1 MENNKLSFLNG
12 VQEPEDYVTKYRREN
27 GLLGN
32 QQAEESPSF
41 LESAW
46 QGAKAQGAG
55 VLGGQADALNVFTG
69 IGKDVA
75 DYMQQVQQDNA
86 RKKEYSWSEMIPFA
100 SDYWTNPQ
108 GASFDIGGGLGS
120 SATLMGETLAAGAL
134 GSAAGLGSVG
144 ASLAGAIGSRAAAA
158 GLPWVGNLMKTP
170 AGKALIANI
179 MSTPFEAVSEGGNKA
194 REIKEAGGDE
204 EAQKSGALKSTALNT
219 ALLTFTNTL
228 ESTGLGSLI
237 SKAGGKNK
245 FMQVMKGVVGDLAQ
259 NAYEEGAQT
268 TIGEYVD
275 NPNKGALSIV
285 NPLAWSEEAKN
296 AAAVGGVT
304 GAVMGGGAVVGG
316 KAMNKAFGKSNDE
329 AGQAD
334 ERERFINAIAG
345 QESGGNYDA
354 VNARTGASGK
364 YQIMPENWPQWAE
377 EAGLGAD
384 AEMTP
389 ENQETVA
396 RYKLGEYYDKYGA
409 RGAAMAWYGGEGAL
423 DYDDDALNRK
433 QGNGDEPSINEYADS
448 VMQRM
453 GDNSVADSE
462 AEQADEPA
470 DEDYNKAD
478 EEFDAQD
485 GEKPF
490 ADVDLGKNNKE
501 QDVKEEPAEV
511 DYEESADYLDV
522 NPRASY
528 GVNDEGQ
535 SNYANTQRLGNKR
548 IQNSPVAFGKYN
560 DKKKFLQLI
569 DKVRNNRAAQKQK
582 ALDYAWYMKEHER
595 SQGTGKPVSDD
606 VVQRALNDS
615 KVNLLTERA
624 VGGNPAAQR
633 AFEKMSPTV
642 RQALL
647 NRKADRLAMEN
658 EREAVKQYADVA
670 KEPFMPQQYL
680 NDRELF
686 MNAYNRQQQ
695 RKDIGAAREPF
706 MPNAAYTRMN
716 NPQAQSYYNG
726 QSARA
731 LAAQNAVQGEQLPS
745 VAPTANNAASF
756 LHGKDAQTFREQT
769 LPQIRQQYQEAQKQ
783 GRLGRRAQLL
793 SPNSSVQKQA
803 SPRVRSWAKEH
814 MGTKT
819 VNQWAKDI
827 KAEILSQH
835 PKRTIQACQ
844 EALRDAKN
852 DYKSLLEPIVSK
864 MENGMGNGVSVLWVD
879 ENGNPTTEEYAQRG
893 IRASNNMP
901 WYSKYYKENK
911 AKPSK
916 EKLYDIARDI
926 YLGKNEYGVEG
937 ESWYDG
943 SPEAVAELADR
954 REQVKYFDTLIAAYE
969 KVLAE
974 LKGEKQD
981 GKNNNQAAQERAEG
995 KHNDENAVSGRS
1007 TQKQADNVR
1016 EDQNGKAKEVEN
1028 KKAPALAE
1036 EALPKSKEGYYIAEN
1051 ADDVKQ
1057 VLKPFAGKPIVN
1069 KDSEI
1074 TATYGTKGI
1083 DKMTSGVAVKKSVE
1097 NGFSPKEHMTAAANV
1112 IKLFENGKLVDEHKD
1127 NKVAEGEHTNVKSIK
1142 VINSP
1147 FKVNGKEYNAKITV
1161 KESIQ
1166 AGNKIYSV
1174 ELLEIEK
1181 SGGYLNRPLT
1191 KQQSSSAP
1199 DFDKSIIPQN
1209 EAESKVQEP
1218 VASNEKTQDISGDT
1232 PKVEF
1237 TLRDE
1242 LHGLEV
1248 KFSEKPSAD
1257 ILQRLKDAGYRW
1269 SNKKKMWYAYQTQKA
1284 MALAEALGYKG
1295 KTASNAAS
1303 EENAKTVA
1311 KEQEQAA
1318 AEQQKDTQKSE
1329 PVKFKTESAKQMSK
1343 YFNGWDRDFD
1353 SMIEAIDNWEIELEK
1368 TIKAKDKAA
1377 AEEDARLIGE
1387 AVDYLGDVYERSRS
1401 FVSDARQNEMVRSYL
1416 RDVKNDAIKRA
1427 QAIESGNEQV
1437 DAYTFKNISDIV
1449 LNKQA
1454 FNNLPWQQRQNIIN
1468 EINKRG
1474 KEGLAEDAA
1483 QTIKGDPR
1491 KLDGLSEETRKVLA
1505 EGIDILELLE
1515 IEEVE
1520 DSATDEEIAKDADA
1534 GRKLLEKAVCSD
1546 FAVAGQLGDNFNA
1559 RINMLS
1565 KARLLFRENN
1575 RALKKYANLL
1585 IKTLAKANEM
1595 FAKSDNKKNSD
1606 KSIEKAEPKV
1616 DAYIFKNNP
1625 EALLN
1630 QQALDNLTP
1639 SQMDMINDMF
1649 ERGEKTASR
1658 TEAATPAAKPQRFDG
1673 KRARSSLDAL
1683 IGRKKKN
1690 EPQQNDVIPK
1700 LVNVF
1705 NEDELDAEIAKAKAE
1720 MNKLSANPMF
1730 NPVLMKSL
1738 FKIGGIYLQKGVN
1751 KFAAWAQNM
1760 VDIMGESV
1768 RPFLPAVWSSLKK
1781 YPQGQKF
1788 NDDVMSAVMEYVGDG
1803 VDQGKS
1809 LSAIKREFADDYGE
1823 DYLGYVDAAY
1833 EGVKEYPTEI
1843 ADNVVKSNTEE
1854 TAKEAKEDGEILR
1867 REAARADSDVAGTRP
1882 DTGRSGLGGSVSAPQ
1897 TQGDAGAGTAERGVP
1912 AQVTEKKLAPAQ
1924 KKTAKA
1930 KEVPG
1935 HNFTI
1940 TEEEN
1945 IGKGGPK
1952 AKYRDNVEAIKL
1964 LKQLEAESRLATPE
1978 EQKVLARYVGWGGL
1992 SPVFNTYGRGA
2003 EQWKNEQQELQ
2014 GLLTSEEYNAAR
2026 ASTNNA
2032 HYTSPEVIKGV
2043 WDIVG
2048 RLGFKG
2054 GRVLEPSMGIG
2065 NFYGMMPEAMRS
2077 KSALNGVELDSITG
2091 RIARQLYQKANVE
2104 ISGFEQ
2110 TKYPDNFFDLVVS
2123 NVPFGDYKLN
2133 DPKYNK
2139 YKFNIHNYFFAKSVD
2154 QVRPGGLV
2162 CFITS
2167 TGTMQSG
2174 ADSLRLRQ
2182 LLQNKVDFIGA
2193 LRLPNTAFKENAG
2206 TDVTTDLIILQKR
2219 EAGAEAG
2226 KNNQQWLNTVDS
2238 GVRSK
2243 YGDKALGINEYYD
2256 QHPEMML
2263 GKLVEDKLYGGRLAL
2278 DGTGV
2283 DIAAEMAKRVS
2294 SFPANIY
2301 KPLTGKRNLDSVESA
2316 KAAFLAPAKM
2326 RYNAYA
2332 EQGGKVYQ
2340 NIDGKMVELPQA
2352 AQKKALDYVALR
2364 DVTKEILA
2372 AQIDPATKDDSLKSL
2387 REKLNKVYDAFV
2399 AKHGYINDSKNVKA
2413 LASDPEYGVIAA
2425 IEDYKYDKKTKVA
2438 KVKKR
2443 DIFIKRTV
2451 NAIVQVN
2458 KADNPADALA
2468 LSLSN
2473 TGAVNVDYMA
2483 QLLGKKPQEVVK
2495 SLEGLIYEN
2504 PATRAYE
2511 TADEYLSGNVR
2522 EKLEYAREAA
2532 KQDKAF
2538 EKNVKE
2544 LEKVQ
2549 PKDIAPEEI
2558 SVSLGTPWIPAA
2570 DVEAFAAKLLDMYNP
2585 PFSIKFVPQLGSWE
2599 VDWNKGWWI
2608 KQAKESTNNTTTWG
2622 TQRRDFKDIL
2632 DAALNQRSL
2641 VVHDTDFQGNK
2652 TVNQKETT
2660 LAQQKIREVQN
2671 EFKKWIWSDKERTER
2686 LAAYYN
2692 RNYNNWRLREYNGS
2706 HLTMPGYS
2714 AVEAQLY
2721 PHQKDAIWRMMQRE
2735 NTLLAHCVGAGKTWT
2750 MQAGAMEMK
2759 RLGIIKKPMFVI
2771 PNHMLQQFENEFR
2784 RIYPNAKLLTISS
2797 ETLPDITIP
2806 NAKKLSKA
2814 ELARRRAAKNAM
2826 RQSTLGRIATEDWDG
2841 IIISHN
2847 MFKRIPMSD
2856 EAYADFY
2863 RDQINEMREA
2873 IIALNSEN
2881 DRSSNRLVKDLE
2893 KAAKSL
2899 EEKLKKDVNE
2909 ESKDIVIPFEQL
2921 GVDQLFVDEA
2931 DMFKNLGFVTKMTR
2945 IAGLSNSSS
2954 QRSTDMFLKTQYL
2967 TKVNG
2972 GRGVVFATGT
2982 PISNTMA
2989 EMFTMLRYLDMQGL
3003 KEKNMAFFDNW
3014 AANFANRET
3023 TIERSPDGQGYR
3035 QAEKFTSFTNMPELI
3050 KMFRKV
3056 ADVKTQEDLHLDI
3069 PKLKNGKPTI
3079 VEIEP
3084 NDALTNYIKNVIAD
3098 RAKAIHDRRIDPS
3111 QDNML
3116 KLTGDLRKASL
3127 DMRLVD
3133 PTVPAQVAEGKLKA
3147 VADKTYDKYVETTDV
3162 QGAQL
3167 IFCDLSTP
3175 KGASDKVSESD
3186 TDTEEA
3192 AEEGENVTAYEEIKK
3207 MLLKKGIPSKEIAF
3221 IHDAKTKVQKEELF
3235 AKVRAGDVR
3244 VLIGSTEKM
3253 GAGTNIQDKLV
3264 ALHHV
3269 DAPWRPRDI
3278 EQREGRILR
3287 KGNQNE
3293 EVEIFN
3299 YVTKDSFDANMWEK
3313 LKNKAAMINQAMSNN
3328 LSGRT
3333 IEDADANVLTFA
3345 EVEALASG
3353 NPLMAERTMVSA
3365 ELNKYETL
3373 HAAYTRAQAQAARKA
3388 EALPIQI
3395 KQAELAIKQGKA
3407 DIKKRTDITK
3417 DNFSIT
3423 LGKKTYTNRADAKE
3437 ALEKLVGNYKNE
3449 LGGVVGKVGG
3459 FDLRLRLV
3467 KKGQEFSV
3475 NGLKQHAQTDGVRAE
3490 LIGNNIYD
3498 SEPSLQ
3504 SIEYNVMHTPEKMV
3518 DAAEHNKAGL
3528 EKELSTVQKEL
3539 NKPFEYE
3546 SKYNELKK
3554 RSAEIDKELGIGEDN
3569 APKFSASDEAAATGG
3584 DENITRYSAA
3594 ATGIPS
3600 TQLSRTLYQ
3609 AAYHGSPYIFD
3620 EFSLTAI
3627 GTGQHAQ
3634 SHGWG
3639 LYFAKEEATAQGY
3652 RRSLT
3657 KPSGEVSFVD
3667 PDTGKTIKYD
3677 IKDRSYQ
3684 GYGIETTAWNIMR
3697 LLHSNK
3703 GDVSSA
3709 ISACQKTI
3717 KRTNDKIA
3725 ELNSRELASDEEVK
3739 AYRDKWDKWMQGD
3752 ITFDELGKE
3761 PLTAQKREQEI
3772 RNYKSFIE
3780 KYQEAITALQNT
3792 DTSKLII
3799 PKGASYEADIPESD
3813 VLLDEQKSY
3822 NEQPSKV
3829 KAALLKIIKEGKEFE
3844 GLEESI
3850 QDNADGRE
3858 LYGAIM
3864 EDIAYAPYD
3873 YESGGSDTAMAASK
3887 VLNKYGIKGI
3897 TYNGRKD
3904 GRCFVIFDDAAIE
3917 IKRRY
3922 DEAIA
3927 NNQSEMQRSYDE
3939 VLADAKA
3946 AFPKGK
3952 FELQDSGDYLVTM
3965 PNGAKIRLGIKDRII
3980 VNAKEEASAR
3990 ASHGL
3995 NKDSDIVIQGS
4006 WTKLHSSM
4014 LDGILRVS
4022 QESKDTTAFHEAFHA
4037 VWDLALT
4044 KREQDALL
4052 KYYTSRAEE
4061 QGRDVYEVM
4070 ADAYAD
4076 WTVARREKRSS
4087 MFGKLWQKIQDF
4099 ARRLQKMFTS
4109 MENVHDIMR
4118 RIETNEV
4125 WERDS
4130 VNSQPIYSKQEAPK
4144 FMVSRD
4150 KISDF
4155 INTVFNHPNQKLR
4168 LVLGNVSAAEAEA
4181 IKAAT
4186 GYDVAGYK
4194 HVWRSNDVKHVN
4206 NRHGVGAEVNE
4217 NQQGLTKDDL
4227 ITAFDVI
4234 KAPNKIEKGS
4244 PSHGKPSIRFIR
4256 RTSDSNM
4263 IVVEVVRETDKTLQ
4277 IKTMWKK
4284 IVGKHHGDN
4293 ALLDTSE
4300 TAPNSSSSTVSDTI
4314 SPESGEVKYSA
4325 RAAAKPLTA
4334 SEKVAKAFT
4343 NTERKGTVQSIKDW
4357 IKTKRKNLYSDW
4369 IDKNDSLHGFDEAMQ
4384 MGLNRKLTEDELLY
4398 NKAQTMAANS
4408 AGMANALIEGG
4419 RNNIAAINKRLKNK
4433 KLKCQVTLSMVL
4445 NQINRTKMNQAH
4457 PGWLEKHS
4465 EFANWVDAFGAY
4477 LGCNRLL
4484 EMSRLAKQA
4493 GEVYKLPDGMTEADL
4508 QAFINTAPKEFK
4520 KAAEMYY
4527 MFNDNVLTIME
4538 DAGLI
4543 SDKVHEEL
4551 STKYKHYCPLMRD
4564 FSDTAAADAF
4574 IGGLGKGGN
4583 GIGNVSTPLK
4593 RISIKGSER
4602 NVLNPLE
4609 STIKAVS
4616 VVCNRAERNKV
4627 GQMAVDMATEAGLEN
4642 LVVEV
4647 PGTTADAKNCIFTVM
4662 KNGKKV
4668 AYKTTQDL
4676 YGPIAGYNEAAAG
4689 LMFGVARNAARL
4701 LRAGA
4706 TMSPSFIVRNL
4717 IRDTIF
4723 AGISSQN
4730 GFVPVVDTIRG
4741 AYALLKNKEMRA
4753 EFETAGVTQF
4763 NFYGSSEAIAKSLD
4777 EMAGGKDWREYGP
4790 ADIWRAI
4797 MKYPAMG
4804 SEFVES
4810 ATRMGEFLKA
4820 RQNGKSIDAAARA
4833 ARELTLD
4840 FSRSGVSGEK
4850 VNQVVPFFNA
4860 CLQGGDKLYRL
4871 LRDNPVQTSMK
4882 LAQYIVLPSL
4892 ILWCMNH
4899 DEDWYKE
4906 LDPGIKNS
4914 NWCLPGGLRIPKPQE
4929 AGVLFGSGIEAMLDA
4944 ASGQDKKALAN
4955 WADTFIDNMKPG
4967 VIPTVFL
4974 PILEWQANY
4983 SYFRNQQL
4991 VSKRLQRL
4999 PDEQQY
5005 TNSTS
5010 EASKAIGRVTGLSPV
5025 KIDNTIRGYTGTMG
5039 MFLWGLPDGFAAE
5052 KQNLPEKKLSEM
5064 QFFRDFNVTDMIQ
5077 NRRVNEFY
5085 YLLDAAN
5092 KQHAGYG
5099 VKGRPTK
5106 AVQSV
5111 RTAGKMIND
5120 LNKDIQSITNS
5131 RLSSAEKRKRIDK
5144 KRTQIKRIAQ
5154 LALSRYG
5161 KYFED

>member
-1 MENNKLSFLNG
+1 MNNKLSFING
-12 VQEPEDYVTKYRREN
+12 VQGQEDAYTRYRREH
-27 GLLGN
+27 GLLAE
-32 QQAEESPSF
+32 QQPEEQPGF

-55 VLGGQADALNVFTG
+55 VIGGQADMFNLYTG
-69 IGKDVA
+69 IGKDTA
-75 DYMQQVQQDNA
+75 DYMQKVQQDNA
-86 RKKEYSWSEMIPFA
+86 RKKEYSWGEMVPFA

-108 GASFDIGGGLGS
+108 GAAYDVGGGLGS
-120 SATLMGETLAAGAL
+120 SAALMGETLAAGAL

-144 ASLAGAIGSRAAAA
+144 ASIAGAIGSRAAAA
-158 GLPWVGNLMKTP
+158 GLPWISRILGRP
-170 AGKALIANI
+170 AGKFLIANI
-179 MSTPFEAVSEGGNKA
+179 MSTPFEALSEGGNKA
-194 REIKEAGGDE
+194 REIKETGGDE
-204 EAQKSGALKSTALNT
+204 EAQKSGAVKSTALNT

-237 SKAGGKNK
+237 SKAGGKDK
-245 FMQVMKGVVGDLAQ
+245 FMQVMKGVLGDALK

-275 NPNKGALSIV
+275 NPNKGVLSIV
-285 NPLAWSEEAKN
+285 NPLAWSEDARN

-304 GAVMGGGAVVGG
+304 GAVMGGGAVAGG
-316 KAMNKAFGKSNDE
+316 KAMNKAFGKSDGE
-329 AGQAD
+329 TVQAD

-453 GDNSVADSE
+453 GDSSATDSE
-462 AEQADEPA
+462 AEQIDEQA
-470 DEDYNKAD
+470 DEDYN
-478 EEFDAQD
+478 EENETFEQQEDK
-485 GEKPF
+485 KPF
-490 ADVDLGKNNKE
+490 EDVDLGKDNKA
-501 QDVKEEPAEV
+501 QDLKEEPTEV
-511 DYEESADYLDV
+511 DYEKTADYLGA

-528 GVNDEGQ
+528 GVNNEGQ
-535 SNYANTQRLGNKR
+535 ENYVNTQRLGDKR
-548 IQNSPVAFGKYN
+548 IQNSPIAFGKYN
-560 DKKKFLQLI
+560 DKRKFLQLI
-569 DKVRNNRAAQKQK
+569 DKVRNNRAAQKQR
-582 ALDYAWYMKEHER
+582 ALDYVWYMKEHER
-595 SQGTGKPVSDD
+595 SQGTGKPVNDD
-606 VVQRALNDS
+606 VVKRALNDN
-615 KVNLLTERA
+615 KINMLTERA

-633 AFEKMSPTV
+633 AFEKMSPAV

-647 NRKADRLAMEN
+647 NRKADRLAQEN

-670 KEPFMPQQYL
+670 K
-680 NDRELF
+680 
-686 MNAYNRQQQ
+686 
-695 RKDIGAAREPF
+695 EPF

-726 QSARA
+726 QTARA
-731 LAAQNAVQGEQLPS
+731 LAAQNTVQGEQMPS
-745 VAPTANNAASF
+745 VAPTANDAASF
-756 LHGKDAQTFREQT
+756 LRGKDAQTFREQT
-769 LPQIRQQYQEAQKQ
+769 LPQIRQRYNDGQAK
-783 GRLGRRAQLL
+783 GRAGQQAQLL
-793 SPNSSVQKQA
+793 APNSSVQKLA
-803 SPRVRSWAKEH
+803 GPRVREWAKEH
-814 MGTKT
+814 TEKKT
-819 VNQWAKDI
+819 LNQWAKDL

-835 PKRTIQACQ
+835 SKRAIQACQ

-852 DYKSLLEPIVSK
+852 DYKSLLEPIVTK
-864 MENGMGNGVSVLWVD
+864 MEKGMGNGVSVLWVD
-879 ENGNPTTEEYAQRG
+879 GNGNPTTEEYAQRG

-916 EKLYDIARDI
+916 GKLYDIARDI

-981 GKNNNQAAQERAEG
+981 GKNNNQAAQERTEG

-1007 TQKQADNVR
+1007 AEKQADNVR
-1016 EDQNGKAKEVEN
+1016 EDQNGKAERVEN

-1036 EALPKSKEGYYIAEN
+1036 GYTTESGRALSEADEQEFILHKGKKDLGEISQSISQATNNALKAAPIRLQVGNAGFGLKHLLKHENDMKSKGFTNVYAFVDYVIKNFNQVYSQQSANKPNRFVLYCKGDNSKGFMPIDLELKKDTKGYYT
-1051 ADDVKQ
+1051 
-1057 VLKPFAGKPIVN
+1057 IVSAMPH
-1069 KDSEI
+1069 KEKIKGTLIYDGSSRPS
-1074 TATYGTKGI
+1074 TATTNSLLSSDTNNKGGDDAEI
-1083 DKMTSGVAVKKSVE
+1083 VLAKS
-1097 NGFSPKEHMTAAANV
+1097 NV
-1112 IKLFENGKLVDEHKD
+1112 PLSD
-1127 NKVAEGEHTNVKSIK
+1127 NSISQK
-1142 VINSP
+1142 
-1147 FKVNGKEYNAKITV
+1147 
-1161 KESIQ
+1161 
-1166 AGNKIYSV
+1166 
-1174 ELLEIEK
+1174 
-1181 SGGYLNRPLT
+1181 
-1191 KQQSSSAP
+1191 
-1199 DFDKSIIPQN
+1199 PQ
-1209 EAESKVQEP
+1209 ESKTKE
-1218 VASNEKTQDISGDT
+1218 
-1232 PKVEF
+1232 VEF

-1242 LHGLEV
+1242 LNGIEV
-1248 KFSEKPSAD
+1248 KFNEKPSAE
-1257 ILQRLKDAGYRW
+1257 ILQKLKAAGYRW
-1269 SNKKKMWYAYQTQKA
+1269 SNRKKMWYAYRSPKA

-1295 KTASNAAS
+1295 NNASDTAS
-1303 EENAKTVA
+1303 EGNAKTVA

-1318 AEQQKDTQKSE
+1318 AEKQKAVQESE

-1343 YFNGWDRDFD
+1343 YFKGWVNQNLD
-1353 SMIEAIDNWEIELEK
+1353 STIKAIDNAEVELEEA
-1368 TIKAKDKAA
+1368 IKAKDKAA
-1377 AEEDARLIGE
+1377 AEEAARFIRE
-1387 AVDYLGDVYERSRS
+1387 ISDYLYGIYNRNNRYI
-1401 FVSDARQNEMVRSYL
+1401 SDARENEMVRSYL
-1416 RDVKNDAIKRA
+1416 RDVKNDATKRV
-1427 QAIESGNEQV
+1427 QAI
-1437 DAYTFKNISDIV
+1437 
-1449 LNKQA
+1449 
-1454 FNNLPWQQRQNIIN
+1454 
-1468 EINKRG
+1468 
-1474 KEGLAEDAA
+1474 
-1483 QTIKGDPR
+1483 
-1491 KLDGLSEETRKVLA
+1491 
-1505 EGIDILELLE
+1505 
-1515 IEEVE
+1515 
-1520 DSATDEEIAKDADA
+1520 
-1534 GRKLLEKAVCSD
+1534 
-1546 FAVAGQLGDNFNA
+1546 
-1559 RINMLS
+1559 
-1565 KARLLFRENN
+1565 
-1575 RALKKYANLL
+1575 
-1585 IKTLAKANEM
+1585 
-1595 FAKSDNKKNSD
+1595 KSDNEQQPS
-1606 KSIEKAEPKV
+1606 PKV
-1616 DAYIFKNNP
+1616 DAYTFKNNP

-1649 ERGEKTASR
+1649 ERGEKSSASSTEPTA
-1658 TEAATPAAKPQRFDG
+1658 AAAKPQRFDG
-1673 KRARSSLDAL
+1673 ERAKKSLDAL
-1683 IGRKKKN
+1683 IGRKKKA

-1760 VDIMGESV
+1760 VDVMGESV

-1854 TAKEAKEDGEILR
+1854 TTKEAKEDGTIVR
-1867 REAARADSDVAGTRP
+1867 RETARADSDTAGARP

-1897 TQGDAGAGTAERGVP
+1897 TQGDAGAGAAERGVS
-1912 AQVTEKKLAPAQ
+1912 AQVTEKKLTPAQ
-1924 KKTAKA
+1924 KKGAKA

-1952 AKYRDNVEAIKL
+1952 AKYKDNVEAIRL
-1964 LKQLEAESRLATPE
+1964 LKQLEAENRLATPE

-2003 EQWKNEQQELQ
+2003 EQWKNEQRELQ
-2014 GLLTSEEYNAAR
+2014 ELLTSEEYNAAR

-2043 WDIVG
+2043 WDIVS

-2065 NFYGMMPEAMRS
+2065 NFYGMMPETMRS

-2139 YKFNIHNYFFAKSVD
+2139 YKFNIHNYFFAKAVD
-2154 QVRPGGLV
+2154 QTRPGGLV

-2219 EAGAEAG
+2219 ETGAEAG

-2243 YGDKALGINEYYD
+2243 YGDKALGINEYYS

-2283 DIAAEMAKRVS
+2283 DIAAEMAKRVN

-2340 NIDGKMVELPQA
+2340 NINGKMVELPQA
-2352 AQKKALDYVALR
+2352 EQKKALDYVALR

-2413 LASDPEYGVIAA
+2413 LAADPEYGVIAA

-2443 DIFIKRTV
+2443 DIFTKRTV

-2458 KADNPADALA
+2458 KADNPTDALA

-2473 TGAVNVDYMA
+2473 TGTVNVDYMA

-2504 PATRAYE
+2504 PATHAYE

-2522 EKLEYAREAA
+2522 EKLEYAKEAA

-2558 SVSLGTPWIPAA
+2558 SVSLGTPWVPAA
-2570 DVEAFAAKLLDMYNP
+2570 DVEAFAAKLLDMYQP
-2585 PFSIKFVPQLGSWE
+2585 PFNIKFVPQLGSWT
-2599 VDWNKGWWI
+2599 VSWNRGWTI
-2608 KQAKESTNNTTTWG
+2608 DQAKRGTKNTTTWG

-2632 DAALNQRSL
+2632 DDALNQRSP
-2641 VVHDTDFQGNK
+2641 VIYDTDSQGNK

-2671 EFKKWIWSDKERTER
+2671 EFKKWIWSNKERTER

-2797 ETLPDITIP
+2797 DTLPDVTIP
-2806 NAKKLSKA
+2806 NAKKLNKT
-2814 ELARRRAAKNAM
+2814 ELERRRAAKNAA

-2856 EAYADFY
+2856 KAYADFY
-2863 RDQINEMREA
+2863 RDQIDEMREA
-2873 IIALNSEN
+2873 IIALNSDN
-2881 DRSSNRLVKDLE
+2881 DQSSNRLVKELE
-2893 KAAKSL
+2893 KKAKSL
-2899 EEKLKKDVNE
+2899 EEKLKQAVNE
-2909 ESKDIVIPFEQL
+2909 ENKDIVIPFEQL

-2931 DMFKNLGFVTKMTR
+2931 DMFKNLFFVTKMTR
-2945 IAGLSNSSS
+2945 IAGLSNTNS
-2954 QRSTDMFLKTQYL
+2954 QRSTDMFMKTQYL
-2967 TKVNG
+2967 TKTNG

-3035 QAEKFTSFTNMPELI
+3035 QTEKFTSFTNMPELI

-3098 RAKAIHDRRIDPS
+3098 RADKIHNRRVDPS

-3133 PTVPAQVAEGKLKA
+3133 PTVPAQVAESKLKA
-3147 VADKTYDKYVETTDV
+3147 VADRTYDKYVETMDV

-3175 KGASDKVSESD
+3175 KAASDKVSESD
-3186 TDTEEA
+3186 TETKET
-3192 AEEGENVTAYEEIKK
+3192 AEDGENVTAYEEIKK

-3221 IHDAKTKVQKEELF
+3221 IHDAKTKEQKEELF

-3287 KGNQNE
+3287 KGNQNK

-3388 EALPIQI
+3388 EGLPIQI
-3395 KQAELAIKQGKA
+3395 KQAELTIKQGKA

-3423 LGKKTYTNRADAKE
+3423 LGKNTYTNRADAKA
-3437 ALEKLVGNYKNE
+3437 ALEKLVGSYKNE

-3459 FDLRLRLV
+3459 FGLRLRLV
-3467 KKGQEFSV
+3467 KAGQLFSS
-3475 NGLKQHAQTDGVRAE
+3475 NERTYRASEDAVRAE
-3490 LIGNNIYD
+3490 LVGENIYN

-3504 SIEYNVMHTPEKMV
+3504 SIEYNVMHGPERVV
-3518 DAAEHNKAGL
+3518 DAAERSKAGF

-3569 APKFSASDEAAATGG
+3569 APKFSV
-3584 DENITRYSAA
+3584 N
-3594 ATGIPS
+3594 
-3600 TQLSRTLYQ
+3600 
-3609 AAYHGSPYIFD
+3609 D
-3620 EFSLTAI
+3620 EFI
-3627 GTGQHAQ
+3627 AQ
-3634 SHGWG
+3634 RT
-3639 LYFAKEEATAQGY
+3639 FAEIEA
-3652 RRSLT
+3652 
-3657 KPSGEVSFVD
+3657 
-3667 PDTGKTIKYD
+3667 
-3677 IKDRSYQ
+3677 
-3684 GYGIETTAWNIMR
+3684 
-3697 LLHSNK
+3697 
-3703 GDVSSA
+3703 
-3709 ISACQKTI
+3709 
-3717 KRTNDKIA
+3717 
-3725 ELNSRELASDEEVK
+3725 
-3739 AYRDKWDKWMQGD
+3739 
-3752 ITFDELGKE
+3752 
-3761 PLTAQKREQEI
+3761 
-3772 RNYKSFIE
+3772 
-3780 KYQEAITALQNT
+3780 EA
-3792 DTSKLII
+3792 
-3799 PKGASYEADIPESD
+3799 
-3813 VLLDEQKSY
+3813 
-3822 NEQPSKV
+3822 
-3829 KAALLKIIKEGKEFE
+3829 
-3844 GLEESI
+3844 
-3850 QDNADGRE
+3850 R
-3858 LYGAIM
+3858 
-3864 EDIAYAPYD
+3864 
-3873 YESGGSDTAMAASK
+3873 
-3887 VLNKYGIKGI
+3887 
-3897 TYNGRKD
+3897 
-3904 GRCFVIFDDAAIE
+3904 
-3917 IKRRY
+3917 
-3922 DEAIA
+3922 
-3927 NNQSEMQRSYDE
+3927 
-3939 VLADAKA
+3939 A
-3946 AFPKGK
+3946 AFPNAKDVQY
-3952 FELQDSGDYLVTM
+3952 EGDNIIFTM
-3965 PNGAKIRLGIKDRII
+3965 PNGQKIRVSVENEII
-3980 VNAKEEASAR
+3980 INDEARRQHNIDADTDAVAEGYWKKLDKAAVDGALALSKESR
-3990 ASHGL
+3990 
-3995 NKDSDIVIQGS
+3995 QG
-4006 WTKLHSSM
+4006 
-4014 LDGILRVS
+4014 
-4022 QESKDTTAFHEAFHA
+4022 TAFHEALHA
-4037 VWDLALT
+4037 AMDLALT
-4044 KREQDALL
+4044 EKEKAVLEKHYAKVAEAQGIDLEEAIADGYKEWVLARQNGKGTMLGKLFQKMQDFWHKVKALL
-4052 KYYTSRAEE
+4052 TGVENAH
-4061 QGRDVYEVM
+4061 EVM
-4070 ADAYAD
+4070 
-4076 WTVARREKRSS
+4076 
-4087 MFGKLWQKIQDF
+4087 
-4099 ARRLQKMFTS
+4099 RRLES
-4109 MENVHDIMR
+4109 G
-4118 RIETNEV
+4118 EV
-4125 WERDS
+4125 WERSSDIRGGKGRLFS
-4130 VNSQPIYSKQEAPK
+4130 LFSNEEQSKWKEYG
-4144 FMVSRD
+4144 SRFKD
-4150 KISDF
+4150 NVTKALNGEIKS
-4155 INTVFNHPNQKLR
+4155 NTVIKVCDTPMILKELGVPDLPIKMRIGLAANTTKAKGEARHAHGLTPEMLEQIPQALNEPVFVMKSATVADDIVVFTDIKDSEGRSVIVPLAIQKNIGRQDVANVIKSIYGRDNEDLFVTKNVLAKNVLYANTEKSPAWLR
-4168 LVLGNVSAAEAEA
+4168 EFRLQLPSLVTKQSSSVENSITDKLGKSNAGNVTGTSERIRASIAQAISSADTSLNQIPAVFKKIPWEAGTVNIDIGGGRFDKATDFVKEKGVENIVFDPFNRDYKHNSKAFERVKQGGDTVTVANVLNVIAEKDARDNVILQAARALKANGAAYFA
-4181 IKAAT
+4181 IYEGSGDGVGKAT
-4186 GYDVAGYK
+4186 TKGWQNNMKTAGYISEVKK
-4194 HVWRSNDVKHVN
+4194 HF
-4206 NRHGVGAEVNE
+4206 AEVHKAGN
-4217 NQQGLTKDDL
+4217 
-4227 ITAFDVI
+4227 VI
-4234 KAPNKIEKGS
+4234 IAKEPI
-4244 PSHGKPSIRFIR
+4244 
-4256 RTSDSNM
+4256 
-4263 IVVEVVRETDKTLQ
+4263 L
-4277 IKTMWKK
+4277 
-4284 IVGKHHGDN
+4284 
-4293 ALLDTSE
+4293 SE
-4300 TAPNSSSSTVSDTI
+4300 TEKAVWSMDDSFTHTI
-4314 SPESGEVKYSA
+4314 KYSA
-4325 RAAAKPLTA
+4325 REAAKPITA

-4343 NTERKGTVQSIKDW
+4343 NTERKGTIQSIKDW
-4357 IKTKRKNLYSDW
+4357 IKAKRKNLYSDW

-4408 AGMANALIEGG
+4408 AGMANTLIEGG
-4419 RNNIAAINKRLKNK
+4419 RNNIAAINKRLKNQ
-4433 KLKCQVTLSMVL
+4433 KLKYQVTLSMVL
-4445 NQINRTKMNQAH
+4445 NQINRNKMNEAH
-4457 PGWLEKHS
+4457 PGWLKQHS

-4493 GEVYKLPDGMTEADL
+4493 GESYKLPNGMTEADL
-4508 QAFINTAPKEFK
+4508 QSFINTAPKEFK
-4520 KAAEMYY
+4520 KAADMYY

-4538 DAGLI
+4538 DAGMI

-4551 STKYKHYCPLMRD
+4551 STKYKYYCPLMRD

-4593 RISIKGSER
+4593 RISIEGSER

-4647 PGTTADAKNCIFTVM
+4647 PGGKSDPKNCIFTVM

-4676 YGPIAGYNEAAAG
+4676 YGPIAGYNESAAG

-4730 GFVPVVDTIRG
+4730 GFVPIVDTIRG
-4741 AYALLKNKEMRA
+4741 AYALLKSKEMRA

-4777 EMAGGKDWREYGP
+4777 DMAGGKDWREYGP

-4840 FSRSGVSGEK
+4840 FSRSGVSGER
-4850 VNQVVPFFNA
+4850 VNQIVPFFNA

-4871 LRDNPVQTSMK
+4871 LRDNPVQTSLK
-4882 LAQYIVLPSL
+4882 LAEYIILPSI

-4906 LDPGIKNS
+4906 LDPAIKNT

-4944 ASGQDKKALAN
+4944 ASGQDKKAMSN

-4967 VIPTVFL
+4967 IIPTVFL

-4991 VSKRLQRL
+4991 VSKRLQQL

-5039 MFLWGLPDGFAAE
+5039 MFLWGLPDSFAAE
-5052 KQNLPEKKLSEM
+5052 KQNLPEKKWSEL
-5064 QFFRDFNVTDMIQ
+5064 QFFRDFNVTAMNQ
-5077 NRRVNEFY
+5077 NRSVDEFY
-5085 YLLDAAN
+5085 ELLDAAN

-5099 VKGRPTK
+5099 KKGKPTK

-5120 LNKDIQSITNS
+5120 LNKDIQRITNS
-5131 RLSSAEKRKRIDK
+5131 RLSSEEKRKHIDK
-5144 KRTQIKRIAQ
+5144 KRAQIKRISQ
-5154 LALSRYG
+5154 LAVSRYG